1 MPQSDG
7 VTPAVKVWIDGQVVE
22 GRDARVS
29 VLDHGFLY
37 GDGVFEGIRVYDRQ
51 VFRLADHLDRLA
63 TGARA
68 IGLDLPETPEA
79 IGSIVLETARALGQ
93 DDCYLR
99 LIVTRGAGALGVDP
113 TTCENPQIVCIASGI
128 ELYPPAKLQAGVAMV
143 TVSLRKPAADALDPR
158 VKSLNYL
165 NSVLAKREARLR
177 GADEAL
183 ILNGWGM
190 VAEAAVANVFAVQR
204 GELCTPPVSD
214 GALAGI
220 TRASVLEIARA
231 DGIPVREMSM
241 GRFDLLAADEVFLTG
256 TGARIVPVASLDLQ
270 PIGAAPESTAPGV
283 GGLRSRPLTERISK
297 IFADT
302 VQSHGTPL

>member
-1 MPQSDG
+1 MQGADG
-7 VTPAVKVWIDGQVVE
+7 AIGLVKVWIDGRVVD

-51 VFRLADHLDRLA
+51 VFRLADHLYRLA

-68 IGLDLPETPEA
+68 IGLDLPRSPDA
-79 IGSIVLETARALGQ
+79 IAEIVLETARALGQ
-93 DDCYLR
+93 NDCYLR
-99 LIVTRGAGALGVDP
+99 LIVTRGSGELGVDP

-128 ELYPPAKLQAGVAMV
+128 QLYPPTKLREGVAML

-165 NSVLAKREARLR
+165 NSVLAKREARLH

-183 ILNGWGM
+183 ILNARGM
-190 VAEAAVANVFAVQR
+190 VAEAAVANVFAVHR
-204 GELCTPPVSD
+204 GELSTPPVSD

-220 TRASVLEIARA
+220 TRESVLEIARA
-231 DGIPVREMSM
+231 EGIPVREASM

-256 TGARIVPVASLDLQ
+256 TGAHIVPVASLDHQ
-270 PIGAAPESTAPGV
+270 FIGAGQAAES
-283 GGLRSRPLTERISK
+283 LRLRPVTERISK

-302 VQSHGTPL
+302 IQSHGTPL